1 MKKTALILCAVL
13 GSLGG
18 ALLTVIV
25 TVGFLLVGMSEGG
38 DGYDLMIFAS
48 LIMLAACIPTGI
60 LRNKLKRRFGIPAPV
75 FIACTCA
82 VPLIW
87 SIIER
92 AKHLNALENDGYNYF
107 MGGLSAGLT
116 EVFTRIGLTAAM
128 AFLVGQC
135 AAALISHSKNNAQT
149 RG

>member
-1 MKKTALILCAVL
+1 MKRSAVILCAVF
-13 GSLGG
+13 GVLGG
-18 ALLTVIV
+18 LLLTGIV
-25 TVGFLLVGMSEGG
+25 TYGLLFIGVAEGG
-38 DGYDLMIFAS
+38 DGYDLMIFAA
-48 LIMLAACIPTGI
+48 LIMLAACIPTGV
-60 LRNKLKRRFGIPAPV
+60 LRNKLKRRFDIPVPF

-92 AKHLNALENDGYNYF
+92 AKHLNALENDGYNNF